1 MNNEYGDSRDG
12 ARGGPR
18 APGTPGPSAG
28 DVRAIL
34 ANGITKLKQL
44 MKMPVLSPV
53 WRLQQEEKENMGS
66 DFSTEASAWGP
77 SPRPRS
83 AAWPLPQRPRPICS
97 CRSALGQ
104 QLFHI
109 YI

>member
-12 ARGGPR
+12 ARGGPQ

-28 DVRAIL
+28 DVRAVL

-66 DFSTEASAWGP
+66 DFSTEASA
-77 SPRPRS
+77 
-83 AAWPLPQRPRPICS
+83 AWPLPQRPRPICS

-104 QLFHI
+104 QLVHI

>member
-12 ARGGPR
+12 TRGGPR
-18 APGTPGPSAG
+18 APGMPGPSAG
-28 DVRAIL
+28 DVRAVL
-34 ANGITKLKQL
+34 ANGITKL

-53 WRLQQEEKENMGS
+53 WRLQQEEKENTGS
-66 DFSTEASAWGP
+66 DFSTEASARGP
-77 SPRPRS
+77 SPQPRS

-97 CRSALGQ
+97 CRSVLGQ